1 MSAQF
6 FKITYQD
13 IEQLSDLQLTNLL
26 QVLLTLEANSTGIP
40 LSAINVS
47 LKITVSDE
55 GEDGR
60 VEWKEGVESTDWI
73 PNRFTLFQ
81 CKATDMTPSN
91 CKNEILQ
98 NSTNTLKPKVKEAF
112 DASGTYV
119 LFYGRNCG
127 PAMKSRRIDAFRE
140 AIRSTGE
147 TYADSASIEV
157 YDANNIALWVNQ
169 HISAIVFVGNILGK
183 ATPLGFRTW
192 SKWKGYQDN
201 RYEYVLDE
209 KLTRYIEQ
217 IQNHFRAPR
226 QVARIVGLSGLG
238 KTRLAFEA
246 FRSPSDKENILQQSI
261 SDQMIYVD
269 AASSPSTLPGMVSSW
284 VDNNIKGILIVDN
297 CEPSLHKRLR
307 DEVEHTNSKLSLLT
321 LDFNPDKHDT
331 CPYIEIDPVSDSV
344 IKGILEQAYQG
355 LPKPDID
362 RIADFAQG
370 FPQMAVLLAEAR
382 INFSSQLG
390 SLQNDEILK
399 KLLWGRNSE
408 DPVAYKVITTCSLFE
423 ILGYSDDMTEQR
435 IFAAEKIC
443 CIDKDEFY
451 EKTRY
456 FLQRGILD
464 VRGRF
469 VRVTPRPLAIRLAA
483 DWWTN
488 CSPERA
494 RAVILEDFPNGQ
506 DDALCKQLSKLDFL
520 PEAQKLTEDL
530 CGAHAPFGQAEVLT
544 TEKGL
549 RLFRSFVEVN
559 PYAAVEALNRVFGKM
574 SREELLEIKYK
585 MRRDLVRSLEMLC
598 FWEGTFLVAAS
609 LLCSLA
615 AAENETWG
623 NNATGQFKQL
633 FHFTLSGTQAN
644 LKSRVLL
651 IDNNIDTGCIEKK
664 KVCIQALSSALQNGH
679 FSRMAGPEL
688 QGSRPAQEEY
698 RPSTWE
704 EIFDYWRECLQR
716 LVQIV
721 CSDDALAD
729 YTKDLIANRLR
740 GLLGAGRVDEV
751 ENCIRTIGSHRGPL
765 WPEALSAVQD
775 SLRYEGNKMPPDI
788 LERIRSWI
796 GLFQPD
802 NISDQLR
809 LIVSIPPWNHE
820 KNNQGKYEDLAAIA
834 AIDFAKKIATDIE
847 SLVAHIDVLFHGEQ
861 RQGFVFGR
869 TLGETIKSPLIFIE
883 AACNSIAKLTS
894 TTNSIVL
901 GGFLQALKLR
911 DPQTVDQALKRL
923 QELSLHTVILNIIR
937 VLSPAKTDLERLLE
951 YVKDNKI
958 SVHDLLTLKY
968 GGALDH
974 LNHDDMTWLLEQ
986 LLDYNLDGHAVAINL
1001 LYMHTFQDNELQK
1014 SWINMFKQIIT
1025 LPHLITNNYLDLH
1038 IWESVCVLI
1047 LKSDIHDEGFI
1058 KFLISEI
1065 IEALSE
1071 NKRYLNLDI
1080 TIKDV
1085 LVILIEQHFALTWPF
1100 ISNILIEERDYR
1112 ISYEISHLL
1121 ESSVDLDNGSN
1132 GYISLIPEDYLIGW
1146 CDTLDKAL
1154 ILSSITPVYRSGKHF
1169 TSIAEFLFN
1178 NYGADRKV
1186 LMNIYRNLTP
1196 NSWTGSLI
1204 PYYEQAIEMLR
1215 QLRDHRVAEVA
1226 TWSREL
1232 IEYFTKS
1239 IQTEKQREDEHDI
1252 GVY

>member
-1 MSAQF
+1 MSTQF

-26 QVLLTLEANSTGIP
+26 QVLLVLEVNSTGIP

-60 VEWKEGVESTDWI
+60 VEWQEGVDRTDWI
-73 PNRFTLFQ
+73 PNRITLFQ
-81 CKATDMTPSN
+81 CKATDMSPSD
-91 CKNEILQ
+91 CKSEILQ
-98 NSTNTLKPKVKEAF
+98 NSTRLKSKVKEAF
-112 DASGTYV
+112 DANGTYV

-127 PAMKSRRIDAFRE
+127 PAMKSRRINAFRE
-140 AIRSTGE
+140 AIRTTGE
-147 TYADSASIEV
+147 TYAESASIEL

-169 HISAIVFVGNILGK
+169 HISAIVFVANILGK

-192 SKWKGYQDN
+192 SKWQGYQDN

-209 KLTRYIEQ
+209 KLAQYIEQ

-226 QVARIVGLSGLG
+226 EVARIVGLSGLG

-246 FRSPSDKENILQQSI
+246 FRSPTDKENILQQSI

-399 KLLWGRNSE
+399 KLLWGRNHE
-408 DPVAYKVITTCSLFE
+408 DPVAYKAITTCSLFE
-423 ILGYSDDMTEQR
+423 ILGYSEDKAEQR

-443 CIDKDEFY
+443 CIDKDVFY

-456 FLQRGILD
+456 FIQRGILD

-559 PYAAVEALNRVFGKM
+559 PKAAVEALNRVFGTM

-585 MRRDLVRSLEMLC
+585 VRRDLVRSLEMLC
-598 FWEGTFLVAAS
+598 FWEETFLVAAS
-609 LLCSLA
+609 ILCSLA

-623 NNATGQFKQL
+623 NNATGLFKQL

-651 IDNNIDTGCIEKK
+651 IDYNIDTGCVEKK
-664 KVCIQALSSALQNGH
+664 KMCIQALSSALQHGH
-679 FSRMAGPEL
+679 FSRMSGPEL

-704 EIFDYWRECLQR
+704 EIFEYWRECLQR

-721 CSDDALAD
+721 GSDDELAD
-729 YTKDLIANRLR
+729 YTKDLIASRIR
-740 GLLGAGRVDEV
+740 GLLSVGRVEEV
-751 ENCIRTIGSHRGPL
+751 ESCIITICSRRGPL

-775 SLRYEGNKMPPDI
+775 SLRFEGNKMPPAI
-788 LERIRSWI
+788 LDRIRSWI
-796 GLFQPD
+796 DLLQPD
-802 NISDQLR
+802 KISDQLM
-809 LIVSIPPWNHE
+809 LLVSVPPWHHE
-820 KNNQGKYEDLAAIA
+820 KNDQGNYEDVAAIA
-834 AIDFAKKIATDIE
+834 AINFAKKISSDIE
-847 SLVAHIDVLFHGEQ
+847 SLVTHIDVLFHGEQ

-869 TLGETIKSPLIFIE
+869 TLGETINSPQIFIE
-883 AACNSIAKLTS
+883 AACNSIARLTS
-894 TTNSIVL
+894 TANSIVL
-901 GGFLQALKLR
+901 GGFLQTLKLR
-911 DPQTVDQALKRL
+911 DPKMVDQTLVRL
-923 QELSLHTVILNIIR
+923 QDLSLHKEILNIIR
-937 VLSPAKTDLERLLE
+937 VLTPTKPDLERLLK
-951 YVKDNKI
+951 YVEDDKI
-958 SVHDLLTLKY
+958 PVHDLLTLKY

-974 LNHDDMTWLLEQ
+974 LDYDDMKWFLDQ
-986 LLDYNLDGHAVAINL
+986 LLNYNLDGHAVAINL
-1001 LYMHTFQDNELQK
+1001 LYMHTFQEHELQK
-1014 SWINMFKQIIT
+1014 SWTNMFKQIIT
-1025 LPHLITNNYLDLH
+1025 LPCLLTNNYLDLH

-1047 LKSDIHDEGFI
+1047 LKSEQHDEDFI
-1058 KFLISEI
+1058 IFLISEI
-1065 IEALSE
+1065 IEAVSDT
-1071 NKRYLNLDI
+1071 KRSLDLNI
-1080 TIKDV
+1080 SIKEV
-1085 LVILIEQHFALTWPF
+1085 LVILFEQHFIILWPF
-1100 ISNILIEERDYR
+1100 LSNTLLEDRDYR
-1112 ISYEISHLL
+1112 ISYEIFHLL
-1121 ESSVDLDNGSN
+1121 ESSVDFDIASS
-1132 GYISLIPEDYLIGW
+1132 GYISLIPDDYLIRW
-1146 CDTLDKAL
+1146 CDSLDKAL
-1154 ILSSITPVYRSGKHF
+1154 ILSNIIPVYSSDKHF

-1178 NYGADRKV
+1178 NYGTNRKI
-1186 LMNIYRNLTP
+1186 LMNIYRKLTP
-1196 NSWTGSLI
+1196 SGWSGSII
-1204 PYYEQAIEMLR
+1204 PYYEQAIEILR
-1215 QLRDHRVAEVA
+1215 QLHDHRLAEVA
-1226 TWSREL
+1226 IWAREL

-1239 IQTEKQREDEHDI
+1239 IQTEKRREDEHGI